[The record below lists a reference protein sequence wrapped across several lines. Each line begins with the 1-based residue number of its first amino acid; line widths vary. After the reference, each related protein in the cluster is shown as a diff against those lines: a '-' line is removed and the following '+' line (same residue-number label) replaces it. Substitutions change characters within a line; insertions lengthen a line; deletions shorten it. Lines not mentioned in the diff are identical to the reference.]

1 MKLWIYKLLLKML
14 GIKEKYLNEIVPV
27 LQKELGYSNSMQVP
41 KVQKITL
48 NMGVGKA
55 VGDKKAL
62 GKSQNDLEK
71 IAGQKPILTKAK
83 KSVASYKIR
92 EGFPIGCKVT
102 LRKTRMYEFLDR
114 LINIALPRVRDFRG
128 LDKKSFDGNG
138 NYSIGVKEQIIF
150 PEIDYDNIDTIRGLD
165 ITITTSA
172 NSDAEALALLQ
183 AFNFPIKQ

>member
-1 MKLWIYKLLLKML
+1 ML
-14 GIKEKYLNEIVPV
+14 GIKEKYLKEIVPV

-62 GKSQNDLEK
+62 EKAQNDLEK
-71 IAGQKPILTKAK
+71 IAGQKPIITKAK

-128 LDKKSFDGNG
+128 LDKKSFDGTG

-150 PEIDYDNIDTIRGLD
+150 PEIDFDNIDTIRGLD

>member
-1 MKLWIYKLLLKML
+1 ML
-14 GIKEKYLNEIVPV
+14 GIKEKYLKEIVPV

-55 VGDKKAL
+55 VGDKKAIE
-62 GKSQNDLEK
+62 KAQNDLEK
-71 IAGQKPILTKAK
+71 IAGQKPIITKAK

-128 LDKKSFDGNG
+128 LDKKSFDGTG

-150 PEIDYDNIDTIRGLD
+150 PEIDFDNIDAIRGLD